1 MRAFTI
7 LLLPLFIAGLII
19 PSGLTKKVISPMFAA
34 RPDGPYV
41 LYKNGFVHTKYVQEE
56 NGNAV
61 VKADSFAL
69 ADKSSIVLRINTDIQ
84 GKQFTVKLK
93 DQLKNEQT
101 EFPDA
106 KKIFVVSDIEG
117 SFKAFRKILQGNKVI
132 DSDFNWTFGDGHLV
146 LTGDFVDRGDLVTEV
161 LWLIYSLEEKA
172 KAAGGYVHFILGN
185 HEIMNM
191 SGDLRYLNKK
201 YVDNASLLNEKFV
214 MLYGEESELG
224 RWFRT
229 KNVTERV
236 GDILFVHGGISDLV
250 NRMNVTPALI
260 NELVRP
266 YYADTTFQYS
276 DRRLDTLYSDWGP
289 FWYRG
294 YYMGSKASVNQ
305 IDSTLQQYGVKHIA
319 TGHSVIADTI
329 SMLHGGK
336 LFNTDVHHAKGF
348 SEALLVEDKKFYRV
362 NSGGERF
369 LLLSGK

>member
-117 SFKAFRKILQGNKVI
+117 SFKAFRKN
-132 DSDFNWTFGDGHLV
+132 F
-146 LTGDFVDRGDLVTEV
+146 TG
-161 LWLIYSLEEKA
+161 
-172 KAAGGYVHFILGN
+172 
-185 HEIMNM
+185 
-191 SGDLRYLNKK
+191 
-201 YVDNASLLNEKFV
+201 
-214 MLYGEESELG
+214 
-224 RWFRT
+224 
-229 KNVTERV
+229 
-236 GDILFVHGGISDLV
+236 
-250 NRMNVTPALI
+250 
-260 NELVRP
+260 
-266 YYADTTFQYS
+266 
-276 DRRLDTLYSDWGP
+276 
-289 FWYRG
+289 
-294 YYMGSKASVNQ
+294 
-305 IDSTLQQYGVKHIA
+305 
-319 TGHSVIADTI
+319 
-329 SMLHGGK
+329 
-336 LFNTDVHHAKGF
+336 
-348 SEALLVEDKKFYRV
+348 
-362 NSGGERF
+362 
-369 LLLSGK
+369 